1 MRLWDNVGVDQVPDV
16 EKTWEGEHALG
27 SQLGS
32 LVMIGDARCMD
43 NVENPGCI
51 VYWRSKA
58 STRVCRSTF
67 TGDMMACGDALERA
81 LFIRGLLVSLRDGDL
96 LSERE
101 AGGRIP
107 LHLFTDCK
115 SLYDHLHR
123 EGVPRPPSEKR
134 LAIELTA
141 IKHPIHWLPTD
152 KQWADVLTKKMT
164 STMWWQNIGEGLI
177 SFPLV
182 VPNQSLKTGDAGSV

>member
-1 MRLWDNVGVDQVPDV
+1 MFAFTMRLWDNVGVDQVPDV

-115 SLYDHLHR
+115 VLVRSSAQR
-123 EGVPRPPSEKR
+123 GSSSSSFRKEVGNR
-134 LAIELTA
+134 
-141 IKHPIHWLPTD
+141 
-152 KQWADVLTKKMT
+152 ADSNKASDT
-164 STMWWQNIGEGLI
+164 
-177 SFPLV
+177 LV
-182 VPNQSLKTGDAGSV
+182 ADGQAMG